1 MRGHIKQR
9 AKGSW
14 TIVIDLG
21 RDPET
26 KKKRQQWVTVRGT
39 KREAE
44 KRLSE
49 LLHERDTGTYVKP
62 VKQTFGQFLDQ
73 WLRDY
78 AWPNLSAETAQAYDI
93 MARKHL
99 IPTLGSIPLQ
109 QLTPARLQAY
119 YTEKLTSGRRDGKG
133 GLSPRTVR
141 HHHRLIHVALESA
154 VKWQLVQRNVADSVD
169 APKYRQKEMNTFD
182 EEGMLAFLESV
193 KATEY
198 YSVFYTA
205 LFTGM
210 RRSELLALRWSD
222 LDLDLGYISINR
234 NLHHLADKSFVFQ
247 PPKTTKSRRQVP
259 LSPSTSII
267 LRQHRDR
274 QRAQRLLMDHPV
286 TDNDLVFCKVDGSP
300 LLPHSLSQ
308 AWRRLARQAGFHGI
322 RLHDARHTHATL
334 MLEQGVNWKIISERL
349 GHGSVAMTLDLYA
362 HASPGLQQAAAQGFD
377 RVFDKATVADNIS
390 ADYVQKFA

>member
-26 KKKRQQWVTVRGT
+26 KKKHQQWVTVRGT
-39 KREAE
+39 KKDAE

-49 LLHERDTGTYVKP
+49 LLHEKDIGTYVKP

-99 IPTLGSIPLQ
+99 IHTLGSIPLQ

-133 GLSPRTVR
+133 GLSPHTVR

-154 VKWQLVQRNVADSVD
+154 VKWQLVHRNVADSVD

-193 KATEY
+193 IATEY

-234 NLHHLADKSFVFQ
+234 SLHHLADKSFVFQ

-259 LSPSTSII
+259 LSPSTSIM

-274 QRAQRLLMDHPV
+274 QRAARLLMDHPV

-300 LLPHSLSQ
+300 LLPHFLSQ

-390 ADYVQKFA
+390 AD